1 MVVSDWR
8 KNHGFA
14 QYRSSDRTSKNR
26 KGCFVSAGI
35 HDEPPKGGN
44 GRRHT
49 AVTDAGIQ
57 VSPADMQRL
66 TKITPEAVGQL
77 QAGVKSSKMG
87 DADGTNTLLY
97 AVAVATLIA

>member
-1 MVVSDWR
+1 MALLST
-8 KNHGFA
+8 A
-14 QYRSSDRTSKNR
+14 QMTVLQKIVKDASFRQAFTANPQK
-26 KGCFVSAGI
+26 
-35 HDEPPKGGN
+35 
-44 GRRHT
+44 

-57 VSPADMQRL
+57 VSPADMQKL

>member
-1 MVVSDWR
+1 MALLST
-8 KNHGFA
+8 A
-14 QYRSSDRTSKNR
+14 QVTVLQKIVKDASFRQAFTANPQK
-26 KGCFVSAGI
+26 
-35 HDEPPKGGN
+35 
-44 GRRHT
+44 

-57 VSPADMQRL
+57 ASPADMQKL

-97 AVAVATLIA
+97 AVAIATLIA

>member
-1 MVVSDWR
+1 MALLSA
-8 KNHGFA
+8 A
-14 QYRSSDRTSKNR
+14 QVTVLQKIVKDASFRQAFTTNPQK
-26 KGCFVSAGI
+26 
-35 HDEPPKGGN
+35 
-44 GRRHT
+44 

-97 AVAVATLIA
+97 AIVVATAIA